1 MVKLCKA
8 FLRRHAALTA
18 TSRDKNVYMVWPSNK
33 TGDWKV
39 MFKASTYGGKIFGN
53 KTNLS
58 ILL

>member
-1 MVKLCKA
+1 MYGKV

-18 TSRDKNVYMVWPSNK
+18 TSRDKNVYVVWYSNK
-33 TGDWKV
+33 TGDLKV
-39 MFKASTYGGKIFGN
+39 MFKASIDGGKIFGN